1 MRLCGWGQVSN
12 CALLSVRSSGDPL
25 PGAKTQCRGDQQ
37 GEHLNRLEH
46 EKVYKAQL
54 IVYEEG
60 KLQRVTQQN
69 VYFRGIFSEFVCI

>member
-1 MRLCGWGQVSN
+1 MFHFQVQR
-12 CALLSVRSSGDPL
+12 LSV
-25 PGAKTQCRGDQQ
+25 KVIIMV
-37 GEHLNRLEH
+37 NRLQH